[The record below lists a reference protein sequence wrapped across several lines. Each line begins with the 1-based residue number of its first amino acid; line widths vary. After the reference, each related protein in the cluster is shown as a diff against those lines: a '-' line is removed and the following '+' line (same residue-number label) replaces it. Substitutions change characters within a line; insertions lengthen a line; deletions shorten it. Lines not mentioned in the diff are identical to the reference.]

1 MRYYLFLLVS
11 IIAIGVGAQ
20 PAHDLKRAKRLWQK
34 PAQEYR
40 MKTWWF
46 FGYEQTTDE
55 GITADA
61 EALRKLTLWRNA
73 AGTTR
78 TMRPDDNG
86 RYTLVLQ
93 PTEAVFISFPGQ

>member
-1 MRYYLFLLVS
+1 MRCYLFLLAS

-55 GITADA
+55 GITVDA
-61 EALRKLTLWRNA
+61 EALRDAHMTDS
-73 AGTTR
+73 TR
-78 TMRPDDNG
+78 TMIEQLREEGVTVSHVATRWCYSPQKQC
-86 RYTLVLQ
+86 L
-93 PTEAVFISFPGQ
+93 